1 MLRVILDTSVC
12 VSALLSNSGASSRIV
27 RDVLSGQLQSIT
39 TEEILD
45 EVRGVLGRSKF
56 RLSTEKQHAFVRLLT
71 EVSLLLVP
79 ANEFLVK
86 RCRDPQDDMFLSL
99 AKQSKADFLVSLDQ
113 DLLELGKIGV
123 TKIVKPGD
131 FLKEVAGLY

>member
-1 MLRVILDTSVC
+1 
-12 VSALLSNSGASSRIV
+12 
-27 RDVLSGQLQSIT
+27 
-39 TEEILD
+39 
-45 EVRGVLGRSKF
+45 
-56 RLSTEKQHAFVRLLT
+56 
-71 EVSLLLVP
+71 
-79 ANEFLVK
+79 
-86 RCRDPQDDMFLSL
+86 MFLSL

>member
-1 MLRVILDTSVC
+1 MLKVILDTSVC
-12 VSALLSNSGASSRIV
+12 VSALLSISGASSRIV
-27 RDVLSGQLQSIT
+27 RDVLAGQLQSIT

-56 RLSTEKQHAFVRLLT
+56 RLSIEKQHSFIRLLT
-71 EVSLLLVP
+71 EVSLLIVP
-79 ANEFLVK
+79 TKDFLVK

-113 DLLELGKIGV
+113 DLLELEKIGF
-123 TKIVKPGD
+123 TKIMKPGD